1 MQSIPKQNNLIP
13 IHQTITTNPQFS
25 KQINENIFPIKSYKN
40 TYKKGKKKENFIQEM
55 KRGFIK
61 HPYLYVK
68 VPNKIKKER
77 KHKSLFFHNRWIVH
91 IFYKI
96 GRHIFLYFILY

>member
-40 TYKKGKKKENFIQEM
+40 TYKKGQKKRKFYSRNE
-55 KRGFIK
+55 KR
-61 HPYLYVK
+61 V
-68 VPNKIKKER
+68 
-77 KHKSLFFHNRWIVH
+77 
-91 IFYKI
+91 YKAPLLI
-96 GRHIFLYFILY
+96 R

>member
-40 TYKKGKKKENFIQEM
+40 TYKKKAKKIYSRNE
-55 KRGFIK
+55 KRVYEAPLLI
-61 HPYLYVK
+61 YVK
-68 VPNKIKKER
+68 VPNKKER
-77 KHKSLFFHNRWIVH
+77 KHKSLFFS
-91 IFYKI
+91 
-96 GRHIFLYFILY
+96 